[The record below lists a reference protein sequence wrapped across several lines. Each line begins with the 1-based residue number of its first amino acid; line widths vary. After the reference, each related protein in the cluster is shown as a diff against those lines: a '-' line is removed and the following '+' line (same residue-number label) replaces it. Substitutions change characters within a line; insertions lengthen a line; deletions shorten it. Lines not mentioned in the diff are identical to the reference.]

1 MGGTEARGCTCPL
14 SLPQGVTMA
23 FACAFLAK
31 AWVAPGGL
39 AGEFEGCAEHSTG
52 LVLSILALP
61 APPPAPT
68 VLLARV

>member
-1 MGGTEARGCTCPL
+1 
-14 SLPQGVTMA
+14 MA